1 MRLRVKRQKKYYL
14 KCAGCGFVTPSF
26 KAWFDQFQKCPNCG
40 SKHSEVWYNTSYKRL
55 PRFIK
60 GNPQNFW
67 HYFPYL
73 PLVLKRHIITRYEG
87 TVPIERWHF
96 LEEFAK
102 KEYGLTLEVHAYRN
116 DLNGGT
122 GTFKDVAAALAA
134 SIFKENNLKQYCIAS
149 TGNSATAYAKYLSIA
164 GVNCSVFMP
173 EDAIR
178 ASEAT
183 ISSFGQQVF
192 RVMGDYA
199 KAKEVAAEYARRH
212 HIQMSTGNID
222 PIRIEAKKT
231 MVFEWLR
238 QLGKAPDVYIQ
249 AISGG
254 TGPLAIDKG
263 IREIGHLYPDLQN
276 PRFIMVQS
284 DGCDPMVQAWEKAE
298 AEGFP
303 EGFEKNYPVIDNPKT
318 NVPTLATGNPAT
330 YPIISKLVR
339 KTGGSFVR
347 MRESKLIPLG
357 KLIAYEQKMVPGPA
371 STVCVA
377 GFFNELK
384 KNLINDGETVMVNIG
399 EGAVRA
405 PYFLEQMIYTTQEV
419 TNADECAPHEIDGYR
434 DQLWKDVLND

>member
-330 YPIISKLVR
+330 YP
-339 KTGGSFVR
+339 
-347 MRESKLIPLG
+347 
-357 KLIAYEQKMVPGPA
+357 
-371 STVCVA
+371 
-377 GFFNELK
+377 
-384 KNLINDGETVMVNIG
+384 
-399 EGAVRA
+399 
-405 PYFLEQMIYTTQEV
+405 
-419 TNADECAPHEIDGYR
+419 
-434 DQLWKDVLND
+434 